1 MTHASVGG
9 PAYDAVM
16 ALTPPSTLSPSK
28 VATFRDCGLAFR
40 YSAIDRLPEAP
51 TVAASRGT
59 LVHRALERLLDLSAP
74 QRTVA
79 RALGCL
85 HDAAEEFR
93 ADDDFTGL
101 ALDTDAE
108 ARFLA
113 EAETL
118 VRRYFELED
127 PRAVHPIGLEVLLEA
142 RVGDVRLRGIID
154 RLELD
159 EDGGLVV
166 TDYKTGRAP
175 SVQTEQARLGGVQ
188 VYAYL
193 CEQFLGVRPARIQLL
208 HLAEPVRIVAV
219 PTEQS
224 TRGLARRIE
233 AIWAAVEQACHTEDF
248 RPRPGRGCS
257 WCSFHAYCPA
267 QGGDPGLVPLGERRA
282 ATRVPDPVLVAS

>member
-1 MTHASVGG
+1 
-9 PAYDAVM
+9 M

-59 LVHRALERLLDLSAP
+59 LVHAALERLLDLP
-74 QRTVA
+74 TDERTEG

-85 HDAAEEFR
+85 REAAEAFR

-101 ALDTDAE
+101 ALDDEAE
-108 ARFLA
+108 HRFLA
-113 EAETL
+113 EAEAL

-127 PRAVHPIGLEVLLEA
+127 PRTIRPIGLELLLEA
-142 RVGDVRLRGIID
+142 RVGEVRLRGIID

-175 SVQTEQARLGGVQ
+175 SPQAEQARLGGVA

-193 CEQFLGVRPARIQLL
+193 CEQAFGVRPTRVQLL
-208 HLAEPVRIVAV
+208 HLAEPVRIVSI

-233 AIWAAVEQACHTEDF
+233 AIWAAIEQACAGEDF

-257 WCSFHAYCPA
+257 WCSYHAYCPA
-267 QGGDPGLVPLGERRA
+267 QGGDPALVPT
-282 ATRVPDPVLVAS
+282 ATPVADPVLVAS

>member
-1 MTHASVGG
+1 
-9 PAYDAVM
+9 M

-59 LVHRALERLLDLSAP
+59 LVHAALERLLDLPAAE
-74 QRTVA
+74 RTVD

-85 HDAAEEFR
+85 HEAAEAFR
-93 ADDDFTGL
+93 TDDDFTGL
-101 ALDTDAE
+101 ALDEAAE
-108 ARFLA
+108 ARFLEEA
-113 EAETL
+113 EAM

-127 PRAVHPIGLEVLLEA
+127 PRTIRPIGLEVLLEA

-175 SVQTEQARLGGVQ
+175 SVQAEQARLGGVQ

-208 HLAEPVRIVAV
+208 HLAEPMRIIAV

-224 TRGLARRIE
+224 TRGLARRVE
-233 AIWAAVEQACHTEDF
+233 AIWAAVERACADEDF

-267 QGGDPGLVPLGERRA
+267 QGGDPALVPLGGGRTA
-282 ATRVPDPVLVAS
+282 ATPVTDPVLVAS

>member
-1 MTHASVGG
+1 
-9 PAYDAVM
+9 M

-59 LVHRALERLLDLSAP
+59 LVHAALERLLDLAP
-74 QRTVA
+74 AERTVE

-85 HDAAEEFR
+85 GEAAEAFR
-93 ADDDFTGL
+93 ADPDFTGL
-101 ALDTDAE
+101 DLDEDGE

-113 EAETL
+113 ESEVL
-118 VRRYFELED
+118 VRRYFDLED
-127 PRAVHPIGLEVLLEA
+127 PTAVRPIGLELLLEA

-175 SVQTEQARLGGVQ
+175 SVQTEQARLGGVA

-193 CEQFLGVRPARIQLL
+193 CEQTFGVRPARVQLL
-208 HLAEPVRIVAV
+208 HLADPVRITSV

-233 AIWAAVEQACHTEDF
+233 AIWAAVEQACADEDF
-248 RPRPGRGCS
+248 RPRLGRGCS

-267 QGGDPGLVPLGERRA
+267 HGGDPALVPT
-282 ATRVPDPVLVAS
+282 ATPVADTVLVAS

>member
-1 MTHASVGG
+1 
-9 PAYDAVM
+9 M

-40 YSAIDRLPEAP
+40 YSVIDRLPEAP

-59 LVHRALERLLDLSAP
+59 LVHAALERLLDLPAP
-74 QRTVA
+74 ERSVE

-85 HDAAEEFR
+85 GDAAEAFR

-101 ALDTDAE
+101 GLDDAAE

-113 EAETL
+113 EAEAL

-127 PRAVHPIGLEVLLEA
+127 PRTIHPIGLELLLEA
-142 RVGDVRLRGIID
+142 RVGDIRLRGIID

-159 EDGGLVV
+159 QDGGLVV

-175 SVQTEQARLGGVQ
+175 SVQAEQARLGGVA

-193 CEQFLGVRPARIQLL
+193 CEQTFGVRPARVQLL
-208 HLAEPVRIVAV
+208 HLAEPMRIVNV

-224 TRGLARRIE
+224 TRGLARRVE
-233 AIWAAVEQACHTEDF
+233 AIWAAVERACADDDF

-267 QGGDPGLVPLGERRA
+267 QGGDPALVPLGPA
-282 ATRVPDPVLVAS
+282 RVADPVLVGS

>member
-1 MTHASVGG
+1 
-9 PAYDAVM
+9 M

-59 LVHRALERLLDLSAP
+59 LVHAALERLLGLAP
-74 QRTVA
+74 DERTEA
-79 RALGCL
+79 RALSCL
-85 HDAAEEFR
+85 ADAAEAFR
-93 ADDDFTGL
+93 TEPDFTGL
-101 ALDTDAE
+101 GLDEAEE
-108 ARFLA
+108 ARFLTES
-113 EAETL
+113 EAL

-127 PRAVHPIGLEVLLEA
+127 PSTIRPIGLELLLEA

-175 SVQTEQARLGGVQ
+175 SVQAEQGRLGGVQ

-193 CEQFLGVRPARIQLL
+193 CEQSFGVRPARIQLL
-208 HLAEPVRIVAV
+208 HLAEPVRIVAI

-233 AIWAAVEQACHTEDF
+233 AIWAAVERACADEDF

-267 QGGDPGLVPLGERRA
+267 QGGDPALAPLAEGYA
-282 ATRVPDPVLVAS
+282 PTATPVADPVLVAS

>member
-1 MTHASVGG
+1 
-9 PAYDAVM
+9 M

-59 LVHRALERLLDLSAP
+59 LVHAALERLLDLP
-74 QRTVA
+74 GPERTVE
-79 RALGCL
+79 RALTCL
-85 HDAAEEFR
+85 DEAAAAFR
-93 ADDDFTGL
+93 HDDDFTGL
-101 ALDTDAE
+101 TLDETAE

-113 EAETL
+113 EAATL

-127 PRAVHPIGLEVLLEA
+127 PRSVRPIGLEVLLEA

-159 EDGGLVV
+159 DDGGLVV

-208 HLAEPVRIVAV
+208 HLAEPMRIVAV

-224 TRGLARRIE
+224 TRGLARRVE
-233 AIWAAVEQACHTEDF
+233 AIWAAVERACAQEDF

-257 WCSFHAYCPA
+257 WCSFTAYCPA
-267 QGGDPGLVPLGERRA
+267 QGGDPALAPIGGPHGAVPI
-282 ATRVPDPVLVAS
+282 PDPVLVAS